1 MFVVTPFT
9 IVKVWSW
16 VSVNRWVGKE
26 DVIHIHT
33 HTHEILLSYKT
44 IKFDVWQEPT
54 QFYKVIILRL
64 KNK

>member
-26 DVIHIHT
+26 DVIHT
-33 HTHEILLSYKT
+33 HTHEILLSYNT
-44 IKFDVWQEPT
+44 MKFDVWQEPT
-54 QFYKVIILRL
+54 QFCKVIILQL